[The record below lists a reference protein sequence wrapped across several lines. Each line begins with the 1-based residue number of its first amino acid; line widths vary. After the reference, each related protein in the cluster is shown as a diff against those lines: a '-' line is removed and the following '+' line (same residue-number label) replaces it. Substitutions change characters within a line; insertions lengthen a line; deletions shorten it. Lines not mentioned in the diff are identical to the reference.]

1 MIDIR
6 VVPDGGEPWDVKV
19 TARDVLKWERLG
31 GDRSISALDDDIKM
45 RDMYELAHL
54 ASQRTDKFTGSL
66 EAFEDSCDLS
76 FGDVDEGD
84 FIQSAPSTDP
94 ASPSQSLPESP
105 RRNGRTKASRQ

>member
-1 MIDIR
+1 VIDIR

-31 GDRSISALDDDIKM
+31 GDRSISALDEDIKM

-54 ASQRTDKFTGSL
+54 ASQRIGKFTGSL
-66 EAFEDSCDLS
+66 TAFEDSCDLS
-76 FGDVDEGD
+76 FEGVDEGD
-84 FIQSAPSTDP
+84 FIQPEASTDP

-105 RRNGRTKASRQ
+105 RRNGQKRASKP